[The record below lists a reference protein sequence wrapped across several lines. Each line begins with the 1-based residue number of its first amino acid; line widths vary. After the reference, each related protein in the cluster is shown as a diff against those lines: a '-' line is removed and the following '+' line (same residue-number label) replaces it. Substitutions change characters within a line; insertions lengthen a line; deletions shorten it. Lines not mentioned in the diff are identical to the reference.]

1 MGYAMPDLEH
11 ARPAGLHELVK
22 NPSAPDDSQR
32 LSVASPRVDTSP
44 MRVDSVS
51 NQPSQHEGMG
61 SLDPGADFNRQMNEP
76 GGLIRDTAGRKY
88 FIGPSGS
95 LQFLGQLRRLILS
108 SRTDAYSDRHTSS
121 RLNDTLTEDDAAQAL
136 EADGNREDPPALSS
150 ALNGSGP
157 GESPQF
163 DAQSHVSLGSS
174 LIREFTS
181 ISNNEIED
189 IRRQL
194 PSQSTVDT
202 LVRVYFR
209 DVHPEFSLFHRG
221 TFTEDYETYMSTTN
235 SSQKTTRT
243 GAHLP
248 SAGWLGCLHMAI
260 AFASMSNANDLPSK
274 IDLASL
280 SRHCVSLTR
289 QLLPHLVAKCALA
302 NVQALLLLALF
313 LHNHNER
320 NAAWNLVGTAK
331 HMAFSLGLHRDT
343 DNQAHFRPMER
354 ESRKRVFCTLYIF
367 EQFLASSLGRPTG
380 LYEFEDVEI
389 VPPHEA
395 LLDGG
400 DDEDDTMRL
409 SLELQ
414 GILAQ
419 ARVSLAVK
427 TMPVVS
433 GQSNSETV
441 ARHEQSSRETL
452 EALNKWRISLETH
465 HTLNIPTISEAND
478 TICQGAQDAPQMSLK
493 ELKTM
498 MGWQSRRRLR
508 AALVLQLQYRYT
520 GVLVTRST
528 LLLHI
533 ASARGDR
540 TGQAETARD
549 NRPSNMEEP
558 LSDLCVTHAVQ
569 LCRLILLADS
579 VGLVNGTSAMD
590 IFYAYCGVMV
600 LILRSLRISLSASD
614 RHDSHERQL
623 QIELCRLIAETREVL
638 MRVKKSSTMTRFARV
653 VAAFEEGLI
662 QDQSHP
668 AATVGDQSLGD
679 DNPTSEPGNLRAPPG
694 SQTLTN
700 PMYSTGQ
707 FNTPTVAGA
716 ELLSDT
722 SPHFAPQLPGRSTAI
737 GPGLFEISDS
747 SWQPNSLTTF
757 DGQPDVNS
765 WMMDSFPGLDGAGVV
780 DWDDIETL
788 LARNIGQ

>member
-1 MGYAMPDLEH
+1 MD
-11 ARPAGLHELVK
+11 
-22 NPSAPDDSQR
+22 
-32 LSVASPRVDTSP
+32 
-44 MRVDSVS
+44 
-51 NQPSQHEGMG
+51 
-61 SLDPGADFNRQMNEP
+61 EP

-121 RLNDTLTEDDAAQAL
+121 RFNAALTEDDAAQAL
-136 EADGNREDPPALSS
+136 EADGNKEDPPALPP
-150 ALNGSGP
+150 ALSDNDPS
-157 GESPQF
+157 ESPQF

-181 ISNNEIED
+181 ISNNEFED

-194 PSQSTVDT
+194 PSRSTVDS
-202 LVRVYFR
+202 LVRIYFR
-209 DVHPEFSLFHRG
+209 DVHPDFSLFHRG
-221 TFTEDYETYMSTTN
+221 TFTEDYETYMSTIN
-235 SSQKTTRT
+235 NCQQSTRT
-243 GAHLP
+243 SAQLP
-248 SAGWLGCLHMAI
+248 SAGWLGCLHMTI
-260 AFASMSNANDLPSK
+260 AFASMSNAKDLPSK
-274 IDLASL
+274 VDLASI

-354 ESRKRVFCTLYIF
+354 ESRKRVFCTLYTF

-380 LYEFEDVEI
+380 LYAFEDVEI

-400 DDEDDTMRL
+400 DDEDDTMKL

-427 TMPVVS
+427 TMPVAS
-433 GQSNSETV
+433 GQSSLETV
-441 ARHEQSSRETL
+441 ARHEQSSRKTL
-452 EALNKWRISLETH
+452 EAMSKWRMALESCR
-465 HTLNIPTISEAND
+465 TLNIPTIGEAND
-478 TICQGAQDAPQMSLK
+478 ILCQDDQGAPRMSLQ
-493 ELKTM
+493 ELGTM

-508 AALVLQLQYRYT
+508 TALVLQLQYRYT

-528 LLLHI
+528 LLLHV
-533 ASARGDR
+533 ASARGGK
-540 TGQAETARD
+540 TGQAEIAQD
-549 NRPSNMEEP
+549 NRSSNMTVEH
-558 LSDLCVTHAVQ
+558 SDLCVMHAVQ

-600 LILRSLRISLSASD
+600 LILRSLRITISASD
-614 RHDSHERQL
+614 HHDSHEGQL
-623 QIELCRLIAETREVL
+623 QTSLCHLIAGTRAVL
-638 MRVKKSSTMTRFARV
+638 MRVKKCSTMTRFARV
-653 VAAFEEGLI
+653 VAAFEEGLL
-662 QDQSHP
+662 QDQSQP
-668 AATVGDQSLGD
+668 VAVVGDQPLRG
-679 DNPTSEPGNLRAPPG
+679 DNPISELGNSQPPPG
-694 SQTLTN
+694 CQAPLN
-700 PMYSTGQ
+700 DPLYSTGQ
-707 FNTPTVAGA
+707 FNNPTIAGA
-716 ELLSDT
+716 GLPSET
-722 SPHFAPQLPGRSTAI
+722 NPHFASQQPGQSTAI
-737 GPGLFEISDS
+737 AQGLFGISNS

-757 DGQPDVNS
+757 DGQTDVDG